1 MLQQS
6 SMTLDTCSNTT
17 SAIVSK
23 VGRWVTVC
31 MHAGTLD
38 VRLIQ

>member
-6 SMTLDTCSNTT
+6 SMTLDTLLLPLFHKWGGGLQFVNT
-17 SAIVSK
+17 
-23 VGRWVTVC
+23 

-38 VRLIQ
+38 VGLIQ